1 MSQRMLADID
11 SHFRDTCLTTGMD
24 SLSMPVRA
32 AMEIVDRCDFV
43 PVASIGSAYRD
54 SPLPI
59 GDGQTI
65 SQPFIVAL
73 MTQLLATKPG
83 DRVLEIGTGSGYQA
97 AVLAQ
102 LVTKVFTL
110 EIIDTLAHAVAQRL
124 QQLGYGRISVKC
136 ADGYRGWQEVAPFD
150 NILVTAAINEVP
162 LSLLDQLRE
171 GGRMVLP
178 LGNPGGGQQLTV
190 VHKQLGGS
198 LSHQAILPVRFVPF
212 TRAH

>member
-54 SPLPI
+54 LPLPI

-83 DRVLEIGTGSGYQA
+83 DRVLEIGTGSGYQT
-97 AVLAQ
+97 AVLGQ
-102 LVTKVFTL
+102 LVAEVFSL
-110 EIIDTLAHAVAQRL
+110 EIIDTLASAAAQRL
-124 QQLGYGRISVKC
+124 QKLGYGRISVKC
-136 ADGYRGWQEVAPFD
+136 SDGYQGWQEKAPFD
-150 NILVTAAINEVP
+150 CVVVTAAINEVP
-162 LSLLDQLRE
+162 TSLLKQLRH

-178 LGNPGGGQQLTV
+178 LGKPGGSQQLTV
-190 VHKQLGGS
+190 IEKHQGGM
-198 LSHQAILPVRFVPF
+198 LSQQAILPVRFVPF

>member
-11 SHFRDTCLTTGMD
+11 SHFHDTCLMTGMD

-32 AMEIVDRCDFV
+32 AMEAVDRCDFV

-83 DRVLEIGTGSGYQA
+83 DRVLEVGTGSGYQA

-102 LVTKVFTL
+102 LVAEVFSL
-110 EIIDTLAHAVAQRL
+110 EIIDTLARAVAQRL
-124 QQLGYGRISVKC
+124 QQLGYGRISVRC
-136 ADGYRGWQEVAPFD
+136 ADGYRGWQEMAPFD

-162 LSLLDQLRE
+162 LSLLDQLRD

-178 LGNPGGGQQLTV
+178 LANPGGGQQLTV
-190 VHKQLGGS
+190 VHKHLGGA
-198 LSHQAILPVRFVPF
+198 LSHHTILPVRFVPF